1 MTAIRLPPAACRQ
14 VRRDVDARGA
24 TAGPVSRETA
34 AIRLLAAVC
43 RRANRHTD
51 STTW

>member
-1 MTAIRLPPAACRQ
+1 MTAVRLLPAVWRQ

-24 TAGPVSRETA
+24 TAGPVTRGTT
-34 AIRLLAAVC
+34 AIRLLPAVR
-43 RRANRHTD
+43 RRANRDTD